1 MKVHDKI
8 AKENIRWHQE
18 QNKIRHA
25 LEANVPNF
33 QLGDLVLIKV
43 NKVPKGLSRKLFNK
57 SEGPYRIVELGPNF
71 TYKLRR
77 CSDNKLHASMMNA
90 SNLKYYHD
98 PEIHRQKYEPLDL
111 PGQIS
116 DSEDEGSNETNQGQN
131 NANAG
136 QNIDDPTEVT
146 GQSQSRDLNNQKSQ
160 TNGDRNQG
168 LNDESR
174 DLGEKSDESSDME
187 EYDPQKKWKFKK
199 FLRGRFRNGRR
210 EIYVEWEDG
219 SKSWEPDSC
228 FDDDVLEMIDRK
240 FTKLGTIR
248 KTCFKRNY

>member
-1 MKVHDKI
+1 
-8 AKENIRWHQE
+8 
-18 QNKIRHA
+18 
-25 LEANVPNF
+25 
-33 QLGDLVLIKV
+33 
-43 NKVPKGLSRKLFNK
+43 
-57 SEGPYRIVELGPNF
+57 
-71 TYKLRR
+71 
-77 CSDNKLHASMMNA
+77 MMNA

-98 PEIHRQKYEPLDL
+98 PEIHRQKYETLDL

-131 NANAG
+131 DANAG

-160 TNGDRNQG
+160 TNGDWNQG

-187 EYDPQKKWKFKK
+187 EYDPQKFKK

-219 SKSWEPDSC
+219 SKSWEPDSS